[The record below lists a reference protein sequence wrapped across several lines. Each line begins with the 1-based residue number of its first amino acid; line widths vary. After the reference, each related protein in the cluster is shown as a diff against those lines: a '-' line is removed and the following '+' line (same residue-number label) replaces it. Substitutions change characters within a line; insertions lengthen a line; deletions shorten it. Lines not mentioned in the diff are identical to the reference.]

1 MEDRSGVLMYYIG
14 KGDRSVYKSLAF
26 IYFFFLFVDDISVI
40 NSVIKMAATVYERE
54 MSTGGYL
61 P

>member
-1 MEDRSGVLMYYIG
+1 MYYIG

-26 IYFFFLFVDDISVI
+26 IFFFLFAEHISII

-54 MSTGGYL
+54 ISTGGYL

>member
-1 MEDRSGVLMYYIG
+1 MYYIG

-26 IYFFFLFVDDISVI
+26 ILFFFLFVEHISII